1 MCFDFLF
8 NICLKHFPFSE
19 ELSEI
24 WSKMFMRLHVK
35 YPLFLSDF
43 YENWIFSRDFRK
55 IWILNFM
62 KIRPVDQSCSM
73 RTDGRTDRQT
83 DMTKP
88 IVAFRNVA
96 NATKTY
102 VIGVF
107 SSGIFF
113 IPRFIILDQLVQKL
127 RLMDKRITYIE
138 TTWRSECQL
147 SKAGKVMDEDAASRC
162 PLRLGL
168 L

>member
-1 MCFDFLF
+1 
-8 NICLKHFPFSE
+8 
-19 ELSEI
+19 
-24 WSKMFMRLHVK
+24 
-35 YPLFLSDF
+35 
-43 YENWIFSRDFRK
+43 
-55 IWILNFM
+55 
-62 KIRPVDQSCSM
+62 M

-127 RLMDKRITYIE
+127 RLMDTRIT
-138 TTWRSECQL
+138 
-147 SKAGKVMDEDAASRC
+147 
-162 PLRLGL
+162 LRQHGDLNSSL
-168 L
+168 ARQVR